1 MKSLWALSLMIL
13 LSPPVIAKELLIGVE
28 QFDYFPISAVKN
40 DHYVGYSRDL
50 LDAFAKQYYHTLVFK
65 PYTVKSLFGAF
76 KSGKVDFKFPDN
88 PNWAMDFKKG
98 LDITYSAAALT
109 SIDGVMV
116 LPKNRGQFQLK
127 RLGTIMGFTRSAF
140 SEQINKG
147 AITRHEHENIAGL
160 IKLIKEDLID
170 GIYSNIFVTRHF
182 LKGSKYA
189 ANFVVFDNTLDY
201 QETDFSLSSIS
212 KPEVILQFNEFLK
225 DNRAWVKKLKI
236 QHGLMP

>member
-28 QFDYFPISAVKN
+28 QFDYSPISAVKN

-160 IKLIKEDLID
+160 LKLMKKDLID